1 MIRPIGVL
9 FAFAAGASAV
19 LSGTVLAH
27 HGIANF
33 DLNKDIE
40 LTGVVTDLAF
50 VNPHSWL
57 YLNVAGANGE
67 TTPWRCEMRA
77 ATVLKRSGWS
87 QALFENGSQVRIT
100 GSPDRNEPHTCY
112 LGTIV
117 FADGSSMD
125 RYGQLQKAAPAA
137 PVERPLRFA
146 NGEPNI
152 GGDWAAEQRVMTDR
166 RGISGALVPLG
177 VAESL
182 APGELPAGAR
192 AFPGAR
198 GTPESLAPDAIRA
211 AWVRPSPVAL
221 TDAGKQAAEGFDG
234 SSADN
239 PRLRCEPTNI
249 LFDWT
254 FDTLVNRIT
263 QQQDRITLQYGF
275 MGLERTIHMNLAE
288 HPAGLEPALAG
299 HSIGRWEDDVLIVD
313 TIGFE
318 PGVLSA
324 DAVTMHSDQ
333 LHVVERFT
341 LDPQGRALRREY
353 VAEDPLYFIGEY
365 RGADTVLIADL
376 PYEGYNC
383 DDRSYVSDGDAAAAR
398 STTAQPV
405 AEADEDDTPWWMFWK

>member
-1 MIRPIGVL
+1 
-9 FAFAAGASAV
+9 
-19 LSGTVLAH
+19 
-27 HGIANF
+27 
-33 DLNKDIE
+33 
-40 LTGVVTDLAF
+40 
-50 VNPHSWL
+50 
-57 YLNVAGANGE
+57 
-67 TTPWRCEMRA
+67 
-77 ATVLKRSGWS
+77 
-87 QALFENGSQVRIT
+87 
-100 GSPDRNEPHTCY
+100 
-112 LGTIV
+112 
-117 FADGSSMD
+117 
-125 RYGQLQKAAPAA
+125 
-137 PVERPLRFA
+137 
-146 NGEPNI
+146 
-152 GGDWAAEQRVMTDR
+152 
-166 RGISGALVPLG
+166 
-177 VAESL
+177 
-182 APGELPAGAR
+182 
-192 AFPGAR
+192 
-198 GTPESLAPDAIRA
+198 
-211 AWVRPSPVAL
+211 
-221 TDAGKQAAEGFDG
+221 
-234 SSADN
+234 
-239 PRLRCEPTNI
+239 
-249 LFDWT
+249 
-254 FDTLVNRIT
+254 
-263 QQQDRITLQYGF
+263 